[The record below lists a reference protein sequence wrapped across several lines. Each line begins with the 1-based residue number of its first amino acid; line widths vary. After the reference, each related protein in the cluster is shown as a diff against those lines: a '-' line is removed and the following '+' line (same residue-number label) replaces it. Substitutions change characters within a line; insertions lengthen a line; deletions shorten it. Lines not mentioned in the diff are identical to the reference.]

1 MDSLRGEIDSIDR
14 EILYLLKKRFEISK
28 QIGEIKKKLNLPL
41 TNIDRENKLIE
52 NLSNF
57 KYLTEDEIKRIW
69 SVIFEISKEKQN

>member
-14 EILYLLKKRFEISK
+14 EILYLLKKRFKISK
-28 QIGEIKKKLNLPL
+28 QIGEIKKNLNLSV
-41 TNIDRENKLIE
+41 TNTDRENELIE

-69 SVIFEISKEKQN
+69 SVIFEISKEKQ